1 MNSKH
6 TATPWRINPR
16 ARSTVQTLDGDTVAA
31 CGVRSDL
38 SKPNLHEELEAN
50 AALIVRAVNCHEE
63 LVAALELATQAIE
76 QDRRGPTSVSAT
88 CRAILAKVKS

>member
-16 ARSTVQTLDGDTVAA
+16 SRSTVQTLDGDTVAA

-63 LVAALELATQAIE
+63 LVAALEKAANQFGCLGYVDSE
-76 QDRRGPTSVSAT
+76 KYY
-88 CRAILAKVKS
+88 RAILAKVQS